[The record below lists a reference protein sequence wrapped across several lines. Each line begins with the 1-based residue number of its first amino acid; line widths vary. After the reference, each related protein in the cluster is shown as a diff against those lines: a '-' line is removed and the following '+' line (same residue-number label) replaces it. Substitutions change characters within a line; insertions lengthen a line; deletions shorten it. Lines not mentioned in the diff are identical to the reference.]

1 VYKRILVPLDGSEL
15 AEGVLSHAAGLAR
28 RFKSEVVLLQVVQPL
43 SKVVAETVP
52 TAMEPSGAAAVMS
65 VRAAEEKY
73 QRDRQEAMA
82 YLRTVKGRLR
92 GVRTSLEVIDGT
104 PGEAIVAYAQ
114 KRGADII
121 AMSTHGRRGLSRL
134 VYGSVADHV
143 LRHSITP
150 LLLVRVL
157 KHEA

>member
-1 VYKRILVPLDGSEL
+1 VYKRILVPLDGSDL
-15 AEGVLSHAAGLAR
+15 AEGVLRHAAALAR
-28 RFKSEVVLLQVVQPL
+28 RFKSELVLLQVIQPL

-52 TAMEPSGAAAVMS
+52 AAMEPSGAAAVMS

-73 QRDRQEAMA
+73 QRDREDAMA
-82 YLRTVKGRLR
+82 YLKTVKGRLR
-92 GVRTSLEVIDGT
+92 GIRASLEVIEGT
-104 PGEAIVAYAQ
+104 PGEAIVTYAR
-114 KRGADII
+114 KCRADII
-121 AMSTHGRRGLSRL
+121 AMSTHGRRGLARL

-143 LRHSITP
+143 LRHSTTP

>member
-1 VYKRILVPLDGSEL
+1 MYKRILVPLDGSEL

-28 RFKSEVVLLQVVQPL
+28 RFKSEVVLLQVIQPF

-65 VRAAEEKY
+65 VRAAEEKC
-73 QRDRQEAMA
+73 QRDREEAMA
-82 YLRTVKGRLR
+82 YLKTVKGRVR

-104 PGEAIVAYAQ
+104 PGEAIVAYARD
-114 KRGADII
+114 RGADII
-121 AMSTHGRRGLSRL
+121 AMSTHGRGGLGRL

-143 LRHSITP
+143 LRHSTTP

>member
-15 AEGVLSHAAGLAR
+15 AEGVLPHAAALAR
-28 RFKSEVVLLQVVQPL
+28 RFKSEVVLLQVIQPL
-43 SKVVAETVP
+43 SRVVAETAP

-65 VRAAEEKY
+65 VRAAEEKH

-82 YLRTVKGRLR
+82 YLKTLKGRVR
-92 GVRTSLEVIDGT
+92 GVRTSLEIIDGT
-104 PGEAIVAYAQ
+104 PGEAIVGYARDR
-114 KRGADII
+114 KTDII
-121 AMSTHGRRGLSRL
+121 AMSTHGRGGLGRL

-143 LRHSITP
+143 LRHSATP